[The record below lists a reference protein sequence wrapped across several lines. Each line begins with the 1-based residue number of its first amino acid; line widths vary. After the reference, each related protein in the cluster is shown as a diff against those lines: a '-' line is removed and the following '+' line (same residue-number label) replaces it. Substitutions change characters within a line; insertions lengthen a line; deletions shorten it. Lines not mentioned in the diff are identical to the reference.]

1 MFNLRGRDIVF
12 GMSVKFKLQS
22 KFQPAGDQPAA
33 IAALVDGL
41 KKGLRHQTLLGVTGS
56 GKTFTVANVVE
67 AVQKP
72 TLVIAHNKTLAAQ
85 LAQEYREF
93 FPDNAVHY
101 FVSYYDYYQ
110 PEAYMPVTDT
120 YIEKEAQINKEID
133 RLRHASTQALL
144 TRKDVIIVASVSC
157 IYGLGS
163 PEEYQKVNI
172 KIQKGMLIS
181 RGDFLRTLIGV
192 HFERT
197 NADLTPGQFR
207 ALGNNVEIM
216 PVNEKII
223 YRIAIENGL
232 IESISVIAATSR
244 TYLRDENFF
253 FLFPAKHFI
262 TDSEQTKKAI
272 ETIKLEL
279 KERLRELEKD
289 KKPLEA
295 ERLKRRT
302 NYDLALIREVGYCNG
317 IENYSRHF
325 SGKLPGEPPDSLLS
339 YFPYKADGSADFLTV
354 IDESHVT
361 VPQLGGMY
369 AGDQARKQ
377 SLVDFGFRLPSAR
390 DNRPLK
396 FHEFEERVGQ
406 VLYTSATPGKYEI
419 EKNPKVV
426 EQVIRPTGLIDPE
439 IVVRPITG
447 KNLRPDL
454 KSGEKSDLYRGQV
467 FDFIAE
473 AEKTIKGDEPS
484 PRRPAL
490 RQRLRQS
497 ESWLLSREGGR
508 VIATTLTKKMAEDLS
523 VFLKERGLKAEY
535 LHSDIKTIERIE
547 ILTRFRKGEFDCVV
561 GVNLLREGLDLPEVE
576 LIGILDADKEG
587 FLRSETSLIQII
599 GRAAR
604 NVKGRVILY
613 ADNVTGS
620 MERAIAETN
629 RRRALQMAYNKK
641 YGITPKT
648 IIKKIHDITEELD
661 LHRKTVRALIALDLA
676 ANPKNRAKLIRDK
689 ERQMNAAVK
698 ILDFETAALLRDE
711 IKELEKLN
719 IIPQKNSK

>member
-1 MFNLRGRDIVF
+1 
-12 GMSVKFKLQS
+12 MSQNKFKLES
-22 KFQPAGDQPAA
+22 KFSPAGDQPTA
-33 IAALVDGL
+33 IAALVGGL

-56 GKTFTVANVVE
+56 GKTFSVANVIE

-93 FPDNAVHY
+93 FPNNAVHY

-120 YIEKEAQINKEID
+120 YIEKEAQINEEID

-163 PEEYQKVNI
+163 PEEYEKVNM
-172 KIQKGMLIS
+172 KIEKGAAIS
-181 RGDFLRTLIGV
+181 RGDFLRALIGI

-197 NADLTPGQFR
+197 NADLSPGQFR
-207 ALGNNVEIM
+207 ALGNSVEIM
-216 PVNEKII
+216 PVSEKII
-223 YRIAIENGL
+223 YRVNIENGS
-232 IESISVIAATSR
+232 IESISVIDAISR
-244 TYLRDENFF
+244 THLRDEDIF

-262 TDSEQTKKAI
+262 TDSEQVKKAV
-272 ETIKLEL
+272 ETIRSEL
-279 KERLRELEKD
+279 KERLKELEKD

-325 SGKLPGEPPDSLLS
+325 SGKMAGEPPDSLLS
-339 YFPYKADGSADFLTV
+339 YFPHMADGSPDFLTV

-361 VPQLGGMY
+361 VPQIGGMF
-369 AGDQARKQ
+369 AGDASRKQ

-406 VLYTSATPGKYEI
+406 VLYTSATPGKYEL
-419 EKNPKVV
+419 EKSCGSDTHSTSSGHHGCAVV

-439 IVVRPITG
+439 VMIRPIIS
-447 KNLRPDL
+447 KAQY
-454 KSGEKSDLYRGQV
+454 KGQI

-473 AEKTIKGDEPS
+473 AEKSIKG
-484 PRRPAL
+484 
-490 RQRLRQS
+490 
-497 ESWLLSREGGR
+497 GGR

-523 VFLKERGLKAEY
+523 VFLKEKGVKAEY
-535 LHSDIKTIERIE
+535 IHSDIKTIERIE
-547 ILTRFRKGEFDCVV
+547 ILTNFRRGLFDCVV

-576 LIGILDADKEG
+576 FIGILDADKEG
-587 FLRSETSLIQII
+587 FLRSETALIQII

-629 RRRALQMAYNKK
+629 RRRALQVAYNKK
-641 YGITPKT
+641 HGITPKT

-661 LHRKTVRALIALDLA
+661 LHKKAVKTLVALDLA
-676 ANPKNRAKLIRDK
+676 ANPKDRSKLLRDK

-711 IKELEKLN
+711 IVEITKQLQHESENGK
-719 IIPQKNSK
+719 K